1 MSTSLDLTQIK
12 DIILLLIS
20 GIACFYCYLLNKRLK
35 GLSDLKTGVGAS
47 IVSLTRAIKDTSTA
61 SQSAKL
67 STQDSVESMQAL
79 IQRSEAA
86 SVKMEAELISL
97 QRHVKATIQL
107 NAQLTQKIE
116 NDLPN
121 AIDKAQTVGSNL
133 LNIVSGA
140 TDYNSS
146 LTMGTAHNNI
156 IKNNSLEELKAN
168 KVKSP
173 LSKTRDTEDAL
184 QKQINALKSIG
195 TQLDINE
202 LDTYKAEPENVMQS
216 APSLRSER
224 DEIDILFDD
233 IDALVNAKGVSKKIG
248 FLESKEYYRS

>member
-146 LTMGTAHNNI
+146 LTMGTAHNNTT
-156 IKNNSLEELKAN
+156 KNNSLEELKVN
-168 KVKSP
+168 TIKTTS
-173 LSKTRDTEDAL
+173 SKTQDTEDAL

>member
-12 DIILLLIS
+12 D
-20 GIACFYCYLLNKRLK
+20 
-35 GLSDLKTGVGAS
+35 
-47 IVSLTRAIKDTSTA
+47 
-61 SQSAKL
+61 AKL

-146 LTMGTAHNNI
+146 LTMGTAHNNTT
-156 IKNNSLEELKAN
+156 KNNSLEELKVN
-168 KVKSP
+168 TIKTTS
-173 LSKTRDTEDAL
+173 SKTQDTEDAL

-233 IDALVNAKGVSKKIG
+233 IDALVNAKGVSFDRGRKH
-248 FLESKEYYRS
+248 